1 MQHTYNFFD
10 QLPQDLRQEV
20 RERMVL
26 KTLMT
31 GETVYLRND
40 EPEAF
45 YQVISGKIRLSNV
58 SKDGREILYLM
69 FEDGDCFGEV
79 GLLDHSKR
87 PHNAIASGDT
97 KLSVLSKRD
106 FDELSKVHPEFLRLL
121 VILLCTK
128 LHTTWNLFDSRS
140 LLPLPQRLATR
151 IVDLATPD
159 NNGNEEGLSLDINL
173 SQIDLAHMMGAS
185 RQAVGK
191 ILKNW
196 EDQCFVRIHYGKIS
210 VLNLRA
216 IQEVSD
222 QQ

>member
-87 PHNAIASGDT
+87 PHNA
-97 KLSVLSKRD
+97 
-106 FDELSKVHPEFLRLL
+106 P
-121 VILLCTK
+121 
-128 LHTTWNLFDSRS
+128 
-140 LLPLPQRLATR
+140 R
-151 IVDLATPD
+151 IP
-159 NNGNEEGLSLDINL
+159 
-173 SQIDLAHMMGAS
+173 
-185 RQAVGK
+185 
-191 ILKNW
+191 
-196 EDQCFVRIHYGKIS
+196 
-210 VLNLRA
+210 
-216 IQEVSD
+216 
-222 QQ
+222 